1 MLEKNTTLIDEN
13 MKREEIHPV
22 GNSVDVTSKESEYL
36 KNENEKLRQLFEE
49 TLTLVFHFQT

>member
-13 MKREEIHPV
+13 MKREEVHPV

-36 KNENEKLRQLFEE
+36 KNENEKLRQL
-49 TLTLVFHFQT
+49 